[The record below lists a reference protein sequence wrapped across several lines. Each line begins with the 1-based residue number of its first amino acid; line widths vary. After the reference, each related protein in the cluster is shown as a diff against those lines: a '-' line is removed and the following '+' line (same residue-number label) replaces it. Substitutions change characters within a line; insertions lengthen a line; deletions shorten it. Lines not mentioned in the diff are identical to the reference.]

1 VGDQDA
7 LFSREEQDRFI
18 AALPGAR
25 LTIYQNTGHCPNWE
39 RPEKVAADIAA
50 FATR

>member
-1 VGDQDA
+1 

-25 LTIYQNTGHCPNWE
+25 LMIYEDTGHCPNWE
-39 RPEKVAADIAA
+39 RPEKVAADIVA
-50 FATR
+50 FARR